1 MVRSMEE
8 GVSIEDCRVKYS
20 TDTSVIENLKSS
32 LENEVRRLH
41 LIREELWKRHE
52 LTSEVVRRAQHE
64 DELFMKLDSII
75 EAEKENSRR
84 RIEIEVGKFNRS
96 VSLSFDLTYREA
108 GNQIETSDNFLSR
121 LSPVLTASQLWA
133 EVLEEL
139 PSFHSGGERSVGKRI
154 EDPHIGFTQS
164 LTAPENGRDD
174 RSHSESTD
182 DEINEQFWRES
193 ESTKRGLFKGR
204 KSR

>member
-1 MVRSMEE
+1 MES
-8 GVSIEDCRVKYS
+8 GVSIEEKIVKFS
-20 TDTSVIENLKSS
+20 TDIASIENLKSS
-32 LENEVRRLH
+32 LENEIRRLDS
-41 LIREELWKRHE
+41 IREELWKRHE

-64 DELFMKLDSII
+64 DELFSKLDLII
-75 EAEKENSRR
+75 EAEKENSRQ

-96 VSLSFDLTYREA
+96 VSLSFDLTLQEA
-108 GNQIETSDNFLSR
+108 GIGIETADKFLSR

-154 EDPHIGFTQS
+154 EDPHIGFARS
-164 LTAPENGRDD
+164 LTAPENGQDD

-182 DEINEQFWRES
+182 DEINAHFWRES
-193 ESTKRGLFKGR
+193 ESTKRGFFKGR